1 MKTIREQIIERVIAQ
16 LENINTAH
24 GYHNDI
30 GVGRVYRQESVFE
43 KGLAPALSVWELS
56 ESRERNSYG
65 GTVRQLI
72 IKVEGLV
79 LVNGNKHQAKASNE
93 LLGDIEKALIMGDTS
108 LDELIEDIQDIA
120 AEIIQLPLNKSLPY
134 LALDTSTDIA
144 HLPIERKLAGAA
156 IDFEI
161 QYTTEWGD
169 PYMQ

>member
-79 LVNGNKHQAKASNE
+79 LVNGVRPVSCKVH
-93 LLGDIEKALIMGDTS
+93 
-108 LDELIEDIQDIA
+108 
-120 AEIIQLPLNKSLPY
+120 
-134 LALDTSTDIA
+134 
-144 HLPIERKLAGAA
+144 
-156 IDFEI
+156 
-161 QYTTEWGD
+161 
-169 PYMQ
+169 